1 MVSWQLLRFTKHP
14 TTELS
19 SLVSCADCLIRI
31 DHLFTKIKKLCKIPT
46 YLLSSSTSRIWRIS
60 LDPNLR
66 KWDIC
71 VAETSRHEDADD
83 EAQRMSRRR
92 PSISTQPRLC
102 SSAAVVISSR
112 AASSSSFSA
121 ASFSACCLK
130 RKTHEDIHN
139 VWEGAISCPHSHLAL
154 SAPSRH
160 WSRSSVTNFKFSVS
174 NCSSDSWIVIYV
186 NDEVKGLN
194 M

>member
-1 MVSWQLLRFTKHP
+1 M
-14 TTELS
+14 
-19 SLVSCADCLIRI
+19 
-31 DHLFTKIKKLCKIPT
+31 
-46 YLLSSSTSRIWRIS
+46 SRIWRIS

-71 VAETSRHEDADD
+71 VAETSRHELADD

-102 SSAAVVISSR
+102 SSAALVSSSR

-130 RKTHEDIHN
+130 RKTRKIFTMLEK
-139 VWEGAISCPHSHLAL
+139 
-154 SAPSRH
+154 APSLVPILTSH
-160 WSRSSVTNFKFSVS
+160 SRRRVATGLAPPSRTS
-174 NCSSDSWIVIYV
+174 NSPSAIAALILRWFYV
-186 NDEVKGLN
+186 NNEVESPNKYTKYQPKCLTFWFTRS
-194 M
+194 